1 MPLMGNKK
9 FLLAEWESKIPGQAK
24 KHKITEAIRWT
35 KARIGKWLYFRNMD
49 YDGGIQVFNPI
60 IVFFYG
66 FLYK

>member
-1 MPLMGNKK
+1 MGNKK
-9 FLLAEWESKIPGQAK
+9 FLTCGMGEQDPRPGK
-24 KHKITEAIRWT
+24 ENKITEAIRLT